1 MIRRMLP
8 AEVSAVAVLFAEVA
22 EAAHWSAQE
31 LVQLETSGTRI
42 WVAVQ
47 SDGLAGAVA
56 SREAAGEAEILNLAV
71 APAWRSQGLGRRLME
86 TALEEAVSAGVRR
99 VFLEVRESN
108 SGARAFY
115 LRLGFAEAGRRRG
128 YYQHPAEDALLLS
141 RTL

>member
-1 MIRRMLP
+1 MLP
-8 AEVSAVAVLFAEVA
+8 GEADAVAGLFAEAV

-31 LVQLETSGTRI
+31 LSRLETSGIRV

-47 SDGLAGAVA
+47 DEGLAGAVT

-71 APAWRSQGLGRRLME
+71 APAWQGKGIGRRLME
-86 TALEEAVSAGVRR
+86 RALQEAVSAGVKR

-108 SGARAFY
+108 ARARAFY

-141 RTL
+141 RTLE

>member
-1 MIRRMLP
+1 MLP
-8 AEVSAVAVLFAEVA
+8 AEVGVVAGLFAEAA

-31 LVQLETSGTRI
+31 LAQLETSGVRI
-42 WVAVQ
+42 WVAMQ
-47 SDGLAGAVA
+47 NDELAGAVA
-56 SREAAGEAEILNLAV
+56 SREAVGEAEILNLAV
-71 APAWRSQGLGRRLME
+71 APAWRGRGMGRRLME
-86 TALEEAVSAGVRR
+86 TALEEAISAGVRR

-108 SGARAFY
+108 AGARRFY

>member
-8 AEVSAVAVLFAEVA
+8 AEAGVVARLFAEAA

-31 LVQLETSGTRI
+31 FVQLETSGI
-42 WVAVQ
+42 QVWVAMQ
-47 SDGLAGAVA
+47 DDEIAGAVA

-71 APAWRSQGLGRRLME
+71 APAWRGRGIGRRLME
-86 TALEEAVSAGVRR
+86 TALDWAVSAGVRR

-108 SGARAFY
+108 ARARVFY
-115 LRLGFAEAGRRRG
+115 FRLGFTEAGRRQG
-128 YYQHPAEDALLLS
+128 YYQHPAEDALVLS